1 MGKERGACFRMDAR
15 LTLCANMILD
25 LSLVAMT
32 HGRIQVRFLCFS
44 CFHFIPEL
52 SYSDCGS
59 SARSPVY
66 RCPMALNPSRRA
78 PQPEFVQKD
87 YPRQAVGEQG
97 IMCPYFQSNESSE
110 VSWRIIFCSVSTVP
124 SEYFLDSSLISS
136 LLFCRFV
143 CYGVQKLTPV
153 TPS

>member
-87 YPRQAVGEQG
+87 YPRQAVGEHKVKG
-97 IMCPYFQSNESSE
+97 SCVLIFSPMNPVRYPGELFFFRSVRCL
-110 VSWRIIFCSVSTVP
+110 VSI
-124 SEYFLDSSLISS
+124 SLIRP
-136 LLFCRFV
+136 LFLRSYFV
-143 CYGVQKLTPV
+143 ASFV
-153 TPS
+153 TGSRN